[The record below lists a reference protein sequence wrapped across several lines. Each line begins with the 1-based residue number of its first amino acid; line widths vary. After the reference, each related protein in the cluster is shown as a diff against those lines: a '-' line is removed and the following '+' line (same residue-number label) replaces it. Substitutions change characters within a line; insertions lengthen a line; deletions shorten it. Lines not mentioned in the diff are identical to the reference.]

1 MKDCDH
7 YIHLFSDELDETI
20 DPQKRTAL
28 QSHLRAC
35 SACREK
41 LDSLRGVKN
50 SLASLPRVKTS
61 DSFDIVLRAKIRQ
74 EQRYQRSSSR
84 SFSFFEFGWK
94 TPAYAVVAL
103 LLMFVG
109 AQFQKFTTMPSNTP
123 TDTRIA
129 LEDALNG
136 KIKYIDPGYLVIS
149 DLDSAHNRLR
159 VFNYPDLDRAA
170 TIEDYESNRAKNVYV
185 VRDEQ
190 LPDLREAPQNPAR
203 IRETDSFNQ
212 PQIKQAQFVF

>member
-20 DPQKRTAL
+20 DPQKRIAL
-28 QSHLRAC
+28 HSHLRAC

-84 SFSFFEFGWK
+84 AFSFFEFGWK
-94 TPAYAVVAL
+94 TPAYAVVAI
-103 LLMFVG
+103 LLMFIG
-109 AQFQKFTTMPSNTP
+109 AQFQRFATMPSNP
-123 TDTRIA
+123 QPDTRIA

-136 KIKYIDPGYLVIS
+136 NMNYIDPGYLVIS
-149 DLDSAHNRLR
+149 DVDSMSNTVR
-159 VFNYPDLDRAA
+159 VFNYPNLDRAA
-170 TIEDYESNRAKNVYV
+170 NMADYKSNRAKSDYV

-190 LPDLREAPQNPAR
+190 LPDLREAPQNQPR
-203 IRETDSFNQ
+203 IRQTSSFNQ